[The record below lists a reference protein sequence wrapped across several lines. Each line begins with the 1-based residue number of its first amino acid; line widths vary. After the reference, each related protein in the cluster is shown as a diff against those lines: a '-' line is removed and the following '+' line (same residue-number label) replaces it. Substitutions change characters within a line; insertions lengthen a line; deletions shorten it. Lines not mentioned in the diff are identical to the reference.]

1 MKKSFW
7 ILVIIIGGVL
17 MIIGSAVGSAVF
29 YQYLFTLAD
38 PYISV
43 EFKPLVSSLFTA
55 LEYIAFFGG
64 YSVLVA
70 VFLILLKWYKVG
82 RIIITI
88 ATSFGI
94 MGLMLYAI
102 TYIVGVL
109 GIPLDPPVQLILD
122 NIVSLF
128 TFNSGI
134 AFAGTAVA
142 VIGKF
147 RLKRAVRAEK
157 TDAKVEAR
165 SSSNNPGSKSC
176 PNCGATLPLKANF
189 CNKCGTN
196 F

>member
-7 ILVIIIGGVL
+7 ILVIIIGGIL

-38 PYISV
+38 PYIGV

-55 LEYIAFFGG
+55 LGYIAFFGG
-64 YSVLVA
+64 HSVLVA

-94 MGLMLYAI
+94 MGLIIYAI

>member
-43 EFKPLVSSLFTA
+43 EFKSLVSSLFTA